1 MRRIAVAVVLSLL
14 FFSVPLLGQ
23 GPVRIGLAAGVTAAR
38 NYGAGW
44 HAQAS
49 AETALPLSGFG
60 LRADLG
66 YHVVQRGEMPTR
78 LEVPSLALGLTLALP
93 RLGPVAPYAVA
104 GPGWYR
110 DDLGSGAEWHF
121 GLHAGGGL
129 ALRLGRAE
137 VFAEGRAHVI
147 KDGVNTRLV
156 PLSLGLRF

>member
-1 MRRIAVAVVLSLL
+1 MRRTALAVLVGLALAPT
-14 FFSVPLLGQ
+14 PLLAQAPLRFG
-23 GPVRIGLAAGVTAAR
+23 VAAGVTGAR
-38 NYGAGW
+38 GYGAGW

-49 AETALPLSGFG
+49 AELPLPRFG

-66 YHVVQRGEMPTR
+66 YHSVPRGKMPER
-78 LEVPSLALGLTLALP
+78 LDVPSVALGLTLALP
-93 RLGPVAPYAVA
+93 RLGPVAPYAVG

-110 DDLGSGAEWHF
+110 NDLGSGAEWHF

-137 VFAEGRAHVI
+137 LFGEARAHVI
-147 KDGVNTRLV
+147 RDGVNTRLT